1 MKKVLTFY
9 LRDILFG
16 IDVTIVKEIN
26 RKVDYTSVP
35 GAKSDIVGLYNMRGQ
50 VVTLFD
56 IAGIMGFQK
65 KEPEEKVSCVILKAL
80 PNDPN
85 QAGFII
91 DGFGDVLEIEQEE
104 FEPPPA
110 NVVGVDGEYIK
121 SIVKLAE
128 QLLIMVN
135 TDKLFA

>member
-1 MKKVLTFY
+1 VKKVLTFY
-9 LRDILFG
+9 LRDVLFG

-26 RKVDYTSVP
+26 RKVDYTPVP

-50 VVTLFD
+50 IVTLFD
-56 IAGIMGFQK
+56 IAEIMGFSG
-65 KEPEEKVSCVILKAL
+65 EEREEKVSCVILKAL
-80 PNDPN
+80 TNDPN

-91 DGFGDVLEIEQEE
+91 DRFGDVLEIEQEE

-110 NVVGVDGEYIK
+110 NVVGVDGEYIQ
-121 SIVKLAE
+121 SIVKLSG
-128 QLLIMVN
+128 QLLIIIN